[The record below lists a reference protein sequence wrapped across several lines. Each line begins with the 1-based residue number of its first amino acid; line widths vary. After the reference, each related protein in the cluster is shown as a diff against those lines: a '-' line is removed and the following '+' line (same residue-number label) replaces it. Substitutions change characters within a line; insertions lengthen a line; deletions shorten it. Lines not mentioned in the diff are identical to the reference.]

1 MQMEKPRILIKT
13 KNLQIVFDYCI
24 ETKTEFTVIPK
35 SSNDDWEIELN
46 IRNIIDAIKWG
57 MFLKA
62 NKIELVENSILLNP
76 ISISKPPTATQ
87 KNKKERQNKT
97 QTDAINSLNQI
108 TEPLIETIEKNDTTQ
123 ESILDFSEQKTSD
136 ELFF

>member
-1 MQMEKPRILIKT
+1 MEKPRILIKT

-136 ELFF
+136 ELF

>member
-136 ELFF
+136 ELF